1 MLPGFVREVK
11 LFGLAWALGLWTWE
25 LHFIGK
31 GARNSRGCHDMG
43 VKPRDSVGRR
53 HEQHVKVV
61 VGSRKTKTTSR
72 WTAVC
77 TGGEVDDLADWPWA
91 IV

>member
-1 MLPGFVREVK
+1 
-11 LFGLAWALGLWTWE
+11 
-25 LHFIGK
+25 
-31 GARNSRGCHDMG
+31 MG